1 MIELTTSYKNN
12 RMSIDS
18 TAHKQSSTSVWVR
31 IKDQIVTIF
40 RNRAIDRRIHTLS
53 QSIANKQPWAF
64 FSDEEKE
71 REVRRIA
78 SVRHAIERMKRMK
91 R

>member
-1 MIELTTSYKNN
+1 
-12 RMSIDS
+12 MSIDS
-18 TAHKQSSTSVWVR
+18 AMDKKSSTSVLGR
-31 IKDQIVTIF
+31 IKDQIVNIF
-40 RNRAIDRRIHTLS
+40 RNKAIDKRIKKLS
-53 QSIANKQPWAF
+53 QSIADKQPWAF

-78 SVRHAIERMKRMK
+78 SVRHAIERLKRMK